1 MGSHGVGRMC
11 ELVETEGVAMWDE
24 YWQDRGSPWE
34 HDPGPAKN
42 RSWSRLFGQ
51 TPNYRGFGVAMS
63 GNEEFR
69 WHFGPMFYRGRLG
82 DHQVKVLIVG
92 QEGAQ
97 DESLSHRS
105 FTGGTGGRMQ
115 HLLTHL
121 GINRSYLFLNTFVYP
136 IFGQYNGLLPIMAQH
151 PISPIAKHRN
161 ELFDYVVARNDLQL
175 VVAVGRAAK
184 ESLASWVESHGG
196 TADPDNLHLADASVI
211 SPDLHMVGVLHP
223 GGAGKGGAVSAIIA
237 SFNAA
242 INHIHQWIAAEPT
255 WLPTDPGGVRA
266 TTPYTYSSAPIPFRD
281 FPYGVPWRLGR
292 GSTSSNRRDDQ
303 TAIQIFSEDGAYNN
317 DGATLTYP
325 GSTAGTSEGYSPD
338 PGDVAWEP
346 PRRAHKDF
354 DRGPGATFAALL
366 QGGKP
371 GLGWPDFESFGLK
384 CSPSLGTGPIYRGRL
399 DRPSILIVADQQ
411 AHDDL
416 FTMRALTGD
425 DGQHLQS
432 FLRAAGLTRRYAIL
446 RVLPVDTLADNQ
458 AAAAAAVDSTP
469 VRALY
474 AEVVRLANPQVLVL
488 VGPLSKRLKS
498 HITPTG
504 TPVVTM
510 KTRLQT
516 GANANWQAAL
526 TQLQDLT
533 YLRDITTP
541 TFTYAGEHEQIPRQD
556 LPFGTLRWQGS
567 SGNRGQQAIESG
579 SPSFDYYK
587 VTMPGWA
594 ATLAPPP
601 ASAAEAAAAQILRD
615 L

>member
-1 MGSHGVGRMC
+1 
-11 ELVETEGVAMWDE
+11 
-24 YWQDRGSPWE
+24 
-34 HDPGPAKN
+34 
-42 RSWSRLFGQ
+42 
-51 TPNYRGFGVAMS
+51 MS

-136 IFGQYNGLLPIMAQH
+136 IFGQYNGLLPIIAQH
-151 PISPIAKHRN
+151 PASPIAKHRK
-161 ELFDYVVARNDLQL
+161 EVFDYVVARNNLQL

-184 ESLASWVESHGG
+184 ESLASWVQAHGG

-211 SPDLHMVGVLHP
+211 SPGLHMVGVLHP

-242 INHIHQWIAAEPT
+242 INHVHQWIATEPT
-255 WLPTDPGGVRA
+255 WLSIDPGGVRA
-266 TTPYTYSSAPIPFRD
+266 TTPYTYSSDPIPFRD

-292 GSTSSNRRDDQ
+292 ESTSSNRRDDQ

-317 DGATLTYP
+317 EGTTLTYP

-346 PRRAHKDF
+346 PRRAHRDF
-354 DRGPGATFAALL
+354 DRGPGAAFAALL

-371 GLGWPDFESFGLK
+371 GIAWPDFESFGLK
-384 CSPSLGTGPIYRGRL
+384 CSPSLGTGPVYRGRL
-399 DRPSILIVADQQ
+399 DQPSILVVADQQ
-411 AHDDL
+411 SQDDL

-432 FLRAAGLTRRYAIL
+432 FLRSAGLTSRYAIL

-458 AAAAAAVDSTP
+458 TAAAAAVDSVP

-474 AEVVRLANPQVLVL
+474 AEAVRLAKPQVLLL
-488 VGPLSKRLKS
+488 VGPLSKRLQS
-498 HITPTG
+498 HITPAG

-516 GANANWQAAL
+516 GANASWQAAL
-526 TQLQDLT
+526 TQLQSLT

-541 TFTYAGEHEQIPRQD
+541 TFTYAGEREQIPRQD

-567 SGNRGQQAIESG
+567 SGNRGQQAIDSG

-587 VTMPGWA
+587 VTMPAWA
-594 ATLAPPP
+594 AALVPP
-601 ASAAEAAAAQILRD
+601 APSAAEAAAAQILRD